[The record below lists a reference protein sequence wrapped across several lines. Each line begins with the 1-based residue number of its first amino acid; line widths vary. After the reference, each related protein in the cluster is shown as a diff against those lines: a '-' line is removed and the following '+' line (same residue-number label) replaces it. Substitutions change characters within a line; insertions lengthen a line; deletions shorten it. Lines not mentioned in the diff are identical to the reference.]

1 MLIFF
6 LQTQVFS
13 ALMTFQF
20 QVLKTFYQIL
30 YTKTLYLS
38 HIQNISFYICVLKM
52 YLYKMFES

>member
-20 QVLKTFYQIL
+20 QFLKTDIVYQDFIFISYSKYIL
-30 YTKTLYLS
+30 LHLCVENVS
-38 HIQNISFYICVLKM
+38 LQNV
-52 YLYKMFES
+52 